1 MSKVERIAEHW
12 QDVRDGL
19 IREVEL
25 VPAEQMGFKPAPESR
40 SVLEVLQ
47 HVIESQRMLV
57 GEMCRDNT
65 NFQRGFPALMA
76 EFGGGIKDA
85 NTKDAIIDLLRSS
98 FEESR
103 ATVVAFGDE
112 NFEKDMTRFDGKQ
125 CTKFEMLNFAV
136 SHEMYHRGQLTVYE
150 RLLGVEP
157 ALTQFFKKM
166 MSASS

>member
-1 MSKVERIAEHW
+1 MSKAERIGAHW
-12 QDVRDGL
+12 QDVRDGF

-25 VPAEQMGFKPAPESR
+25 IPAEQMGFKPAAESR
-40 SVLEVLQ
+40 SVIEVLQ

-65 NFQRGFPALMA
+65 NFQRGFPALQA
-76 EFGGGIKDA
+76 EFGVGIKDA
-85 NTKDAIIDLLRSS
+85 NNKDSIVDLLRSS
-98 FEESR
+98 FAESK
-103 ATVVAFGDE
+103 ATIVAFGDE
-112 NFEKDMTRFDGKQ
+112 NFEKDMTRFDGKV
-125 CTKFEMLNFAV
+125 CSKFEMLNFAV
-136 SHEMYHRGQLTVYE
+136 SHEMYHRGQFTVYE

>member
-1 MSKVERIAEHW
+1 MSKAERIGAQW
-12 QDVRDGL
+12 QDVRDGF

-25 VPAEQMGFKPAPESR
+25 IPGEQMGFKPTAESR
-40 SVLEVLQ
+40 SVIEVLQ

-65 NFQRGFPALMA
+65 NFQRGFPALQA
-76 EFGGGIKDA
+76 EFGVGIKDA

-98 FEESR
+98 FAESK
-103 ATVVAFGDE
+103 ATIVAFGDE

-125 CTKFEMLNFAV
+125 CSKFEMLNFAV
-136 SHEMYHRGQLTVYE
+136 SHEMYHRGQFTVYE
-150 RLLGVEP
+150 RLLGLEP
-157 ALTQFFKKM
+157 ALTQFFRKM